1 MQDNMKGRET
11 VEVRVSRFLSENPD
25 LLLSLREGVVNVSKL
40 AQLIMKE
47 NRDLNPISVRAALNR
62 LRTSNKSFSGK
73 NSADTLLKK
82 SKVSLQ
88 DKICVVTSRSAQNMK
103 HISVTYLQ
111 DSIVYIVDEMNSTIP
126 ETSHG
131 IRVDRDVSMIHIL
144 SPKVIEKT
152 PGFVMRITHKLFARG
167 VNILQLISCSN
178 ETIIILA
185 KKDSTT
191 AYQILT

>member
-1 MQDNMKGRET
+1 MQDKMKGRET

-82 SKVSLQ
+82 
-88 DKICVVTSRSAQNMK
+88 
-103 HISVTYLQ
+103 
-111 DSIVYIVDEMNSTIP
+111 
-126 ETSHG
+126 
-131 IRVDRDVSMIHIL
+131 RV
-144 SPKVIEKT
+144 
-152 PGFVMRITHKLFARG
+152 
-167 VNILQLISCSN
+167 
-178 ETIIILA
+178 
-185 KKDSTT
+185 
-191 AYQILT
+191 